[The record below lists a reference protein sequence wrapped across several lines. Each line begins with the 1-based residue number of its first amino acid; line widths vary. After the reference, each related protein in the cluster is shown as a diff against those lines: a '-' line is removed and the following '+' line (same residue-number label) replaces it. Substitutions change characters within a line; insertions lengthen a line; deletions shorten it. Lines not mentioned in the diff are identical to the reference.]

1 MLSPT
6 TPILT
11 PPRVPLVDPR
21 TGLINRAWY
30 LFFLS
35 LNNIATGVID
45 STDSIGPDSG
55 ALVASV
61 EEELQTL
68 AQTLETLPP
77 AVVPLIPDVLTDG
90 CSALVSQFAEMQK
103 QIDALSVQ
111 PRLELLPSIGI
122 TFETVSKNLDAKN
135 ATFTYDG
142 SGNLVTITYAN
153 GIVKTLNYTLGIL
166 TSIVLSGSI
175 PSGIL
180 TTKTLTYDGSGNLT
194 NTAYT

>member
-1 MLSPT
+1 MPT
-6 TPILT
+6 QEDFGE
-11 PPRVPLVDPR
+11 V
-21 TGLINRAWY
+21 
-30 LFFLS
+30 
-35 LNNIATGVID
+35 VID
-45 STDSIGPDSG
+45 IES
-55 ALVASV
+55 
-61 EEELQTL
+61 
-68 AQTLETLPP
+68 AQKQPTQE
-77 AVVPLIPDVLTDG
+77 
-90 CSALVSQFAEMQK
+90 SALDQIAELQK

-122 TFETVSKNLDAKN
+122 TFETFSKNLDAKN

-142 SGNLVTITYAN
+142 LGNLITITYAN

>member
-1 MLSPT
+1 
-6 TPILT
+6 
-11 PPRVPLVDPR
+11 
-21 TGLINRAWY
+21 

-35 LNNIATGVID
+35 LNNVATGVID

-55 ALVASV
+55 SLVASV

-68 AQTLETLPP
+68 TQAFETLPNN
-77 AVVPLIPDVLTDG
+77 
-90 CSALVSQFAEMQK
+90 ALQPQIAELQA

-122 TFETVSKNLDAKN
+122 TFETVSKNLDAKD

-153 GIVKTLNYTLGIL
+153 GIVKTLNYTAGIL